1 MRVGILISEERNEE
15 FTGAARLVEAGTLL
29 GHTVDKLYERRF
41 AFGTENGGL
50 VVNYDGVPM
59 PKYDAII
66 VRANFIEEP
75 TLHQYVYDFL
85 ELAGY
90 KLINNGEAITK
101 TKNKLLQ
108 RRALFESG
116 ITIPKW
122 AIAFG
127 ANGCRAAV
135 KEFGYPLV
143 LKVAF
148 GTKGKGVFFAN
159 SSETFFPVVD
169 YLALRDGNPVI
180 LEEFIEEASKSH
192 IRAFVVGDQV
202 IASCEFTSP
211 PGDIRTN
218 ASYEG
223 TCSHVELT
231 EDEKSLS
238 VKATQALGLHI
249 GGVDLIRTKKGSLIL
264 EVNANP
270 GFDYLEKVSGVDVA
284 KKIVEF
290 ALK

>member
-15 FTGAARLVEAGTLL
+15 FAGATRLIEAGTPL

-41 AFGTENGGL
+41 AFRTIDGALAVT
-50 VVNYDGVPM
+50 YDGATLPQ
-59 PKYDAII
+59 YDAII

-90 KLINNGEAITK
+90 KLINTGAAITK

-108 RRALFESG
+108 RRALFEAG
-116 ITIPKW
+116 IPLPKW
-122 AIAFG
+122 TIAFG

-192 IRAFVVGDQV
+192 IRAFVVGDEV
-202 IASCEFTSP
+202 AASCEFTSP

-223 TCSHVELT
+223 ECLPAELSD
-231 EDEKSLS
+231 DEKVLA
-238 VKATQALGLHI
+238 VKATQALGLDI
-249 GGVDLIRTKKGSLIL
+249 GGVDLIRTKNGPLIL

-284 KKIVEF
+284 KKIIEF
-290 ALK
+290 SVK